1 MGTVF
6 SCAVTV
12 DYELSPPQPY
22 LSFSLLNVCFYLDTR
37 MPSEPVFV
45 SVSTP
50 SPSGASHST
59 PTSHPDYLP
68 FLCFPF
74 PGLWL
79 FSYPACLTT
88 LKKIQIS
95 LHFPDFGS
103 FCGLSYS
110 ESVGVQERVMLGC
123 FRFAG
128 RVPSFQGNC
137 KYRPSEFSFPRTAAT
152 RRLPSAHLPHTV
164 TYRLMRGV
172 QRRDPVQQFCRGVG
186 IIAYTHTDPH
196 DGRR

>member
-1 MGTVF
+1 MCSYCRLRTVSSSTLLVLF
-6 SCAVTV
+6 FAKRLFLPGHENAIRTHQ
-12 DYELSPPQPY
+12 EL
-22 LSFSLLNVCFYLDTR
+22 L
-37 MPSEPVFV
+37 EPVFV

-123 FRFAG
+123 FGFSD

-164 TYRLMRGV
+164 TYRSMRGV
-172 QRRDPVQQFCRGVG
+172 HREIRFSSFAVVWVS
-186 IIAYTHTDPH
+186 
-196 DGRR
+196 